1 MSFSPHPSL
10 LAVAVAGRGGE
21 KDMVSAS
28 LSRTIFPSLCCRSH
42 SHLRLLPDL
51 SRAVSVPYLAA
62 PSSSAR
68 PFFQVL
74 SPSLALSLF
83 PISQPSPSPVRLSSN
98 SPSFLSTFHEHE
110 HDELLL
116 PPPPHL
122 EGLPL
127 QSLKNH
133 QFRLAKTT
141 MIGGTIGYLPLESLQ
156 KRSATA
162 KSDAFSFGIVVLE
175 VVSGRRAVDLAYPD
189 EEIVLLDWVRRLSD
203 EGKMLQAGDGRLP
216 DGSYSLSDMQRLT
229 HLGLLCSLNDP

>member
-1 MSFSPHPSL
+1 MLASHLSALRRCLSALTRGFSHKR
-10 LAVAVAGRGGE
+10 LAVAVAGRGGG
-21 KDMVSAS
+21 KDMVSTS
-28 LSRTIFPSLCCRSH
+28 LSRTIFPSLCCRSR

-62 PSSSAR
+62 PSLFGTTFLPSSRSFSRALSFPDLTATALAR
-68 PFFQVL
+68 PIFLPSSIAISYLKVL
-74 SPSLALSLF
+74 P
-83 PISQPSPSPVRLSSN
+83 
-98 SPSFLSTFHEHE
+98 HE

-116 PPPPHL
+116 PPPPHP

-133 QFRLAKTT
+133 QFRLAETT
-141 MIGGTIGYLPLESLQ
+141 MIGGTIGYLPPESLQ

-162 KSDAFSFGIVVLE
+162 KSDVFSFGIVVLE

-216 DGSYSLSDMQRLT
+216 DGS
-229 HLGLLCSLNDP
+229 